1 MDVGNFISAFS
12 KFSLIICKFSFCIL
26 LKPGLENFEHY
37 FASVWDE
44 CNCVV
49 VWIFFGIKYICHFY
63 LIIIR
68 GLIYVILEWSSGF
81 PYFLHFKSEFCN
93 KKFMI
98 WAIVNSRS
106 CFCWLYR
113 ASPLLA
119 TKNTINL
126 ILVLTI
132 WSCPCVESS
141 LVLLEEGVCY
151 NQCDVLAK
159 LSLCPASFCTPRSN
173 LSVTP
178 GISWLPV
185 FTFQSPIMKRT
196 SFFGVSFRRSCRSS

>member
-1 MDVGNFISAFS
+1 M
-12 KFSLIICKFSFCIL
+12 

-37 FASVWDE
+37 FVSVWDE

-68 GLIYVILEWSSGF
+68 DLIYIILEWSSGF
-81 PYFLHFKSEFCN
+81 PYFLQFKSEFCN

-98 WAIVNSRS
+98 WAIVSSRS

-113 ASPLLA
+113 ASPSLA
-119 TKNTINL
+119 TKNTVNL

-132 WSCPCVESS
+132 WWCPCVESS

-151 NQCDVLAK
+151 NQCDVLSASACFILYSKVK
-159 LSLCPASFCTPRSN
+159 LVCYSRYLLASCFY
-173 LSVTP
+173 
-178 GISWLPV
+178 IPV
-185 FTFQSPIMKRT
+185 PYNEKNI
-196 SFFGVSFRRSCRSS
+196 FFWC